1 MDDFKLDPCSDVDL
15 WIDSDEETQERRET
29 DSIQLEDVN
38 SDFDLDDDIEPRYA
52 YGFSAIMMLTFIRY
66 TIIQKAGHR
75 AHRGSRVVFSYSIE
89 PVVPTS

>member
-38 SDFDLDDDIEPRYA
+38 SDFDLDDDIEPRYIWLF
-52 YGFSAIMMLTFIRY
+52 GNHDVDVHNY
-66 TIIQKAGHR
+66 TESWPPST
-75 AHRGSRVVFSYSIE
+75 SRISCCLFLLN
-89 PVVPTS
+89 